1 MKLTPDERKKEILR
15 LLDEQ
20 GRLSVDGLEAVLDT
34 SAMTVNR
41 DIRDLAAEGKIR
53 RMRGLILPPDAPAQS
68 NTCALCRREVSDRS
82 QMLMMLPTRRVI
94 TYCCPHC
101 GLCNIEMPL
110 PPAATI
116 FATDFLYGTLT
127 DASRAT
133 FLIASRVD
141 ICCTPSVLCFKQR
154 DDAERFRQG
163 FGGELYSLEEA
174 SRHLLKG
181 MSES

>member
-15 LLDEQ
+15 LLEEQ

-41 DIRDLAAEGKIR
+41 DIRDLAGEGKIK

-82 QMLMMLPTRRVI
+82 QMLVMLPSRKVT

-101 GLCNIEMPL
+101 GLSNIEIS
-110 PPAATI
+110 PAAGSI
-116 FATDFLYGTLT
+116 YATDFLYGTLT
-127 DASRAT
+127 DAFRAT
-133 FLIASRVD
+133 FLIASAVD
-141 ICCTPSVLCFKQR
+141 ICCTPSVLCFKRR
-154 DDAERFRQG
+154 DDAERFQQG

-174 SRHLLKG
+174 SHHLMKG
-181 MSES
+181 LHE